1 MKMQWLDEK
10 KNMGAGSYSSTQV
23 VCIKNSSCIH
33 IHICIYVYACMY
45 VYVHV
50 YGYNF
55 IISKRKIE
63 KLHTDQKRSRRPK
76 QIAVLK
82 SLFDKKNFSVFSV

>member
-1 MKMQWLDEK
+1 M
-10 KNMGAGSYSSTQV
+10 
-23 VCIKNSSCIH
+23 
-33 IHICIYVYACMY
+33 
-45 VYVHV
+45 HV

-76 QIAVLK
+76 QIPVLK
-82 SLFDKKNFSVFSV
+82 SLFEKKDFSVFSVYWKG